1 MDLII
6 SIIFGLPG
14 FALAIM
20 VHEAAHAFAA
30 WKLGDPTAKSMGR
43 ISLDPRRHLDPLG
56 VIVYVLML
64 VSSSGRFAFGWARPV
79 IINRFNFRD
88 PRRDFMLSSLAGPA
102 SNLLQAFVWTL
113 LLRLY
118 AAASP
123 LPALLVVQRALSMQ
137 DPIGY
142 MIYRARAGDIGWA
155 LAAGA
160 LAIFF
165 GIMINV
171 VLAVFNM
178 IPIPPLDG
186 SRLLAWML
194 PEELAYRM
202 DRLEPFGLVLVL
214 ALMYFGLLGVVFSY
228 VAHPLL
234 GLYLR
239 VAVG

>member
-14 FALAIM
+14 FAFAIM

-56 VIVYVLML
+56 VIVYVAMI
-64 VSSSGRFAFGWARPV
+64 VFSGGRFAFGWAKPV
-79 IINRFNFRD
+79 MVNRFNFRD

-137 DPIGY
+137 DHIGY
-142 MIYRARAGDIGWA
+142 M
-155 LAAGA
+155 
-160 LAIFF
+160 IFF

-194 PEELAYRM
+194 PENLAYHL
-202 DRLEPFGLVLVL
+202 DRLEPFGFVVVLVL
-214 ALMYFGLLGVVFSY
+214 LYLGVFGIVFRFVGY
-228 VAHPLL
+228 PLL
-234 GLYLR
+234 EFYLR
-239 VAVG
+239 IAAG

>member
-6 SIIFGLPG
+6 SIICGLPG
-14 FALAIM
+14 FAFAIM

-56 VIVYVLML
+56 VIVYVAMI
-64 VSSSGRFAFGWARPV
+64 VFSGGRFAFGWAKPV
-79 IINRFNFRD
+79 MVNRFNFRD

-137 DPIGY
+137 DRIGY
-142 MIYRARAGDIGWA
+142 M
-155 LAAGA
+155 
-160 LAIFF
+160 IFF

-202 DRLEPFGLVLVL
+202 DRLEPFGFVVVLVL
-214 ALMYFGLLGVVFSY
+214 LYLGVFGIVFRFVGY
-228 VAHPLL
+228 PLL
-234 GLYLR
+234 ELYLR
-239 VAVG
+239 LAVG

>member
-6 SIIFGLPG
+6 SIICGLPG
-14 FALAIM
+14 FAFAIM

-56 VIVYVLML
+56 VIVYVAMI
-64 VSSSGRFAFGWARPV
+64 VFSGGRFAFGWAKPV
-79 IINRFNFRD
+79 MVNRFNFRD

-123 LPALLVVQRALSMQ
+123 LPALLVVQRAFAMQ
-137 DPIGY
+137 DRIGY
-142 MIYRARAGDIGWA
+142 M
-155 LAAGA
+155 
-160 LAIFF
+160 IFF

-194 PEELAYRM
+194 PENIAYHL

-228 VAHPLL
+228 VAYPLL

-239 VAVG
+239 LAVG